1 MREVPEGGMR
11 APCIG
16 CAGRFLGLGA
26 RPLAALLEVR
36 FVQAPHSATGTR
48 SERLEIRSSYIE
60 RATCKLHRSP
70 HRGHL
75 CLSDPQFF
83 NLHLWLEPTRLP
95 YAGYD
100 HILSKQ
106 IGAHMSESAKRT
118 KKISTSDTGTSYI
131 YFHSLSHSIHI

>member
-1 MREVPEGGMR
+1 MGSRGEKIFKKGCGRAKNLKNWGARGAGRWHEGTLYMR

-60 RATCKLHRSP
+60 RA
-70 HRGHL
+70 HL
-75 CLSDPQFF
+75 QAP
-83 NLHLWLEPTRLP
+83 
-95 YAGYD
+95 
-100 HILSKQ
+100 
-106 IGAHMSESAKRT
+106 
-118 KKISTSDTGTSYI
+118 
-131 YFHSLSHSIHI
+131 SLAL